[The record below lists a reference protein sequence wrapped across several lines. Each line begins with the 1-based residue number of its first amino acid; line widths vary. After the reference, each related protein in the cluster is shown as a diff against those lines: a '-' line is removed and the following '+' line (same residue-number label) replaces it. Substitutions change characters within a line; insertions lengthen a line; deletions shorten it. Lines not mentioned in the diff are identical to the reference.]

1 MTHAASPVSVTSVSR
16 FCLCN
21 RSDSRA
27 CRTGGAGRGREATPS
42 ASSLRAKN
50 ANVNERLARDIMSA
64 IYGEP
69 VSCDTVYVNNGRKKV
84 CVVEYGCNYE
94 EYPTWRVAL
103 NTFVRVHN
111 G

>member
-1 MTHAASPVSVTSVSR
+1 VTHAASPVSVTSVSR

-50 ANVNERLARDIMSA
+50 ANVNGQENLETSRRPMHFECA
-64 IYGEP
+64 
-69 VSCDTVYVNNGRKKV
+69 
-84 CVVEYGCNYE
+84 
-94 EYPTWRVAL
+94 
-103 NTFVRVHN
+103 TFVNVESYAALTAVRRV
-111 G
+111 

>member
-1 MTHAASPVSVTSVSR
+1 VTHAASPVSVTSVSR

-50 ANVNERLARDIMSA
+50 ANVNGQENLETSRRPMDFECATFVNVESYAAL
-64 IYGEP
+64 
-69 VSCDTVYVNNGRKKV
+69 TVP
-84 CVVEYGCNYE
+84 CVVSE
-94 EYPTWRVAL
+94 
-103 NTFVRVHN
+103 TFHFMIHDNVRSAMAR